1 MASAINDDELS
12 ISLPQNDTNRSRPS
26 LPPVVSPPTRP
37 SLSPTPMAESPG
49 TIRAM
54 NRLHQYSFVRNIGE
68 GSFGKVKLA
77 RHKVTGQE
85 VAMKTISRR
94 KLISRDMAGRIER
107 EIQYLQLLR
116 HPHII
121 KLYTVITTKTDIYM
135 VLEYVPMELFDYI
148 VKHGRLGEAKA
159 RKLFQQIIC
168 AVEYCHR
175 HKIVHRDL
183 KPENLLLDKNMNVK
197 IADFGLSNI
206 MTDGNFLKTSCGSPN
221 YAAPEVIGGK
231 LYAGPEVDVWSCGVI
246 LYVFLVGRLPFDDE
260 FIPALFK
267 KIQAGTFHI
276 PSQTPPGAVN
286 LIKRCLQVHPVHRI
300 TIPEIRQDEWFVKDL
315 PAYLVDPVEEFL
327 DTGVDPSKAIDPRQL
342 APGKPPEVVERIHE
356 QVVGKL
362 GRTMGYAK
370 EDVKDALSKDEPSA
384 IKDAYLIV
392 RENQLMI
399 DTPQYRSENP
409 ELESFMASSPPV
421 EPNYP
426 NFPGSPTGGRRIQDD
441 VKPLTPTRA
450 DTHRTS
456 RALSDTPAALKEEE
470 KPRISNV
477 RVLNTSLPHVHEELL
492 QIREKAKMN
501 GEDPDLVLHPSQDP
515 DKKDDTGSPIP
526 EEIKDEQG
534 NPIYR
539 SKEEQEATSRALKP
553 HSRSVTALNSL
564 RDQKSRPESMTAIPQ
579 EEKRPAAPKSKPRKW
594 QFGIRS
600 RNAPYEAMKCLYSA
614 LKAQGAEWEVNPWL
628 KPESMPDGEDE
639 KDNIPPPPPELAP
652 GERHTI
658 LQQKYSFV
666 GEDYY
671 VPRDPWNIHARILK
685 RGMLMPGEGPS
696 LSAHSSAVS
705 LPAEAQNQLKKH
717 IEQLGG
723 YASEDVAKALG
734 MNGANAGPSKIK
746 SPPPGTHGAKPM
758 STGGEQSG
766 LQNQDAFT
774 GPGQP
779 SSRPESLSALN
790 KKIPSENIGVWV
802 FIDIQLYCLE
812 SQTYV
817 VDFKCDG
824 YQNVIWHDLKKEREK
839 NKTPTSSSTVTSP
852 STSRPASGFGEISHP
867 SSVQLDVEELDG
879 YWKPVSKRYKNVEK
893 EISSPYPYLDVAS
906 DLVAQLVSLSI
917 SDAERS

>member
-1 MASAINDDELS
+1 MTSAIHDDELS
-12 ISLPQNDTNRSRPS
+12 ISLPQNEQTRSRQS
-26 LPPVVSPPTRP
+26 LPQVMSPPTRQRNG
-37 SLSPTPMAESPG
+37 LSQTPVAESPG
-49 TIRAM
+49 TVRAM

-85 VAMKTISRR
+85 VAMKTINRR

-342 APGKPPEVVERIHE
+342 APGKPPEVSERIHE

-399 DTPQYRSENP
+399 DTPQFRAENP

-421 EPNYP
+421 EPNYAG
-426 NFPGSPTGGRRIQDD
+426 FPGSPPTARRYQDD
-441 VKPLTPTRA
+441 VKPLTPTRTDA
-450 DTHRTS
+450 HRTS
-456 RALSDTPAALKEEE
+456 RTLSETPSFREEE
-470 KPRISNV
+470 TPRISNV
-477 RVLNTSLPHVHEELL
+477 RVLNTSLPHVHEELM
-492 QIREKAKMN
+492 QIREKAKSR
-501 GEDPDLVLHPSQDP
+501 GEDPDSVLHPQD
-515 DKKDDTGSPIP
+515 DEDDAESPIP
-526 EEIKDEQG
+526 EEIKDENG

-553 HSRSVTALNSL
+553 HSRSVTALSSL
-564 RDQKSRPESMTAIPQ
+564 RDPKSWPEGMTSMSQ
-579 EEKRPAAPKSKPRKW
+579 DERRAAPSKPKARKW

-600 RNAPYEAMKCLYSA
+600 RNAPYEAMKCLYAA

-628 KPESMPDGEDE
+628 LPECLPDGEDE
-639 KDNIPPPPPELAP
+639 KDMIPAPPPDLAP
-652 GERHTI
+652 GERHHV
-658 LQQKYSFV
+658 LQQKHSFLS
-666 GEDYY
+666 EHYY
-671 VPRDPWNIHARILK
+671 VPRDPWNIRARVLK
-685 RGMLMPGEGPS
+685 KGMLMPGEAPS
-696 LSAHSSAVS
+696 LSANSSAVS
-705 LPAEAQNQLKKH
+705 LPAEAQKQLKKH

-723 YASEDVAKALG
+723 YASDEIAKALG
-734 MNGANAGPSKIK
+734 ATTANGPSSKMK
-746 SPPPGTHGAKPM
+746 SPAE
-758 STGGEQSG
+758 SNS
-766 LQNQDAFT
+766 QNQDAFT
-774 GPGQP
+774 GPGQTM
-779 SSRPESLSALN
+779 SRPESLSTLN
-790 KKIPSENIGVWV
+790 KKIPSEHVGVWV
-802 FIDIQLYCLE
+802 FIDIQLYTLE
-812 SQTYV
+812 SGTYV

-824 YQNVIWHDLKKEREK
+824 YQNVIWHDSKRPGEK
-839 NKTPTSSSTVTSP
+839 SKGSSNTSAVTSP
-852 STSRPASGFGEISHP
+852 STSRPTSGFGGLSY
-867 SSVQLDVEELDG
+867 SSSDRLDEEELDG
-879 YWKPVSKRYKNVEK
+879 CWKPVSKRYKNVEK
-893 EISSPYPYLDVAS
+893 EISSPYPFLDVAS
-906 DLVAQLVSLSI
+906 DLVAQLVSLT
-917 SDAERS
+917 